1 MQLFTINQESLKNVQ
16 TLLWKD
22 VKIIK
27 VSNIS
32 SDVVKKKSLYN
43 FIINDNYKKLNG
55 LDVRWKVL
63 WILLYQKLHI
73 ERFSDYFLHSPVCTG
88 VSTGVHQ
95 TFLYCTGEVVRCWKM
110 LVQVHRCAPHFTL
123 NTGVLVWCKNFLV
136 QAHQCMVD
144 FFFCTGAC
152 TGAFKNWS
160 FAPVLCTGVVHDFGA
175 HHIPEIYIK
184 KS

>member
-73 ERFSDYFLHSPVCTG
+73 ERFSDYFLHSLVCTG

-95 TFLYCTGEVVRCWKM
+95 LFFIAPVKWCGAERCWCKY
-110 LVQVHRCAPHFTL
+110 
-123 NTGVLVWCKNFLV
+123 TGVHHISLSTPVCWCGAKIFWCNY
-136 QAHQCMVD
+136 
-144 FFFCTGAC
+144 TGAKC
-152 TGAFKNWS
+152 IVSSALVH
-160 FAPVLCTGVVHDFGA
+160 APVH
-175 HHIPEIYIK
+175 
-184 KS
+184 

>member
-27 VSNIS
+27 VFNIS

-73 ERFSDYFLHSPVCTG
+73 DRFSDYFLHSPVLAPVCTRLFFIAPVKWCG
-88 VSTGVHQ
+88 AERCWCKYTGVHHISLS
-95 TFLYCTGEVVRCWKM
+95 TPVCSCGAKIF
-110 LVQVHRCAPHFTL
+110 
-123 NTGVLVWCKNFLV
+123 WCK
-136 QAHQCMVD
+136 H
-144 FFFCTGAC
+144 TGAWWIFSFAC

-175 HHIPEIYIK
+175 HHIPG
-184 KS
+184 

>member
-95 TFLYCTGEVVRCWKM
+95 TFLYCTGEVVRCWKI
-110 LVQVHRCAPHFTL
+110 LVQEHRCAPNFML
-123 NTGVLVWCKNFLV
+123 CTGVLVWCKIFLV
-136 QAHQCMVD
+136 QIHWCKVNCLS
-144 FFFCTGAC
+144 CTGAY
-152 TGAFKNWS
+152 TGA
-160 FAPVLCTGVVHDFGA
+160 
-175 HHIPEIYIK
+175 
-184 KS
+184 